1 MTIPTAP
8 AQPPEDLTLDGPHG
22 SLRVRLYRAGTPAP
36 GAPALVWSHGGAFAY
51 GDLDMPESDWV
62 ARQLAERGISVLAV
76 DYQLAPEP
84 DVPGFTGPDR
94 RTTGARFPVASEEV
108 TAAFEWM
115 RDNADRLGASP
126 GNIAFGGASAGA
138 NLTAGAALR
147 LRDAGGGQPRSV
159 ILAYPLVHPDLPI
172 ARPEVAEKIEA
183 LPPEARFP
191 PEIVE
196 LLNLNYVDDPAHL
209 AHPYAFAGG
218 KNLAGLPPTFIL
230 NSDADDLRSSG
241 EQFGAE
247 LVAAGV
253 DVLVCHEPGTRHGH
267 LNEPENPAAVRSIDR
282 MAAWITSGIV

>member
-1 MTIPTAP
+1 MTDAST
-8 AQPPEDLTLDGPHG
+8 PPEDLTIDGPHG
-22 SLRVRLYRAGTPAP
+22 ALRVRLYRAAIPAAGAP
-36 GAPALVWSHGGAFAY
+36 GLVWSHGGAFAY
-51 GDLDMPESDWV
+51 GDLEMPESDWV
-62 ARQLAERGISVLAV
+62 AAQLSGRGITVLAV

-84 DVPGFTGPDR
+84 DVPGITGPER
-94 RTTGARFPVASEEV
+94 RTSGAHFPVASEEV
-108 TAAFEWM
+108 TAAFGWM
-115 RDNADRLGASP
+115 RDSAEGLGIAA

-147 LRDAGGGQPRSV
+147 LRDAGGQQPRSV
-159 ILAYPLVHPDLPI
+159 ILAYPLVHPDLPTPR
-172 ARPEVAEKIEA
+172 AELAEKLVS
-183 LPPEARFP
+183 LPDEARFP

-218 KNLAGLPPTFIL
+218 KDLAGLPPTFIL

-253 DVLVCHEPGTRHGH
+253 DVLVLHEPGTRHGH
-267 LNEPENPAAVRSIDR
+267 LNEPESPGAQRCIER
-282 MAAWITSGIV
+282 MAAWITSAIV